1 METVKHPIP
10 KERLAHMIGVAEY
23 MYTNAARYNLD
34 SKKMYVLGLLH
45 DIGYIS
51 GNKSGHE
58 EYGAELLKNCF
69 PGSESNL
76 LEIIKMHDITPQEYI
91 ESNNCKK
98 DDIPKELLLL
108 LEADM
113 MVDLSGEVVGFD
125 TRLEAIKNHYGEY
138 SNPYK
143 ICHETIEWLK
153 ENSC

>member
-1 METVKHPIP
+1 
-10 KERLAHMIGVAEY
+10 MIGVAEY
-23 MYTNAARYNLD
+23 MYTNASKYNLNGE
-34 SKKMYVLGLLH
+34 KMYVLGLLH

-51 GNKSGHE
+51 GSKNGHE

-76 LEIIKMHDITPQEYI
+76 LEIIKIHDITPQEYMRI
-91 ESNNCKK
+91 NNCKK
-98 DDIPKELLLL
+98 ENIPKELLLL

-113 MVDLSGEVVGFD
+113 MVDLSGEAVGFNK
-125 TRLEAIKNHYGEY
+125 RLEAIKNHYGED
-138 SNPYK
+138 SNPYR